1 MTFMAT
7 AVAVTAVTGLY
18 GAYSSYQA
26 GQAAADNIE
35 TQAEQDRL
43 NAQAQMER
51 DSAAESRVVS
61 KERAE
66 NRRRRAAIEASYA
79 KSGVLLEGSAA
90 DVLTEQRKVDETN
103 VQNIHIQ
110 GGNQR
115 ALNQAQAEGNYRSS
129 LYAAGA
135 TRSATTANLFS
146 NILNTGTSALGAY
159 GAFSRPGVG
168 GTPTTKN
175 SSFTS
180 SFQSGSAPL
189 PSSNLGKANPNIWF
203 K

>member
-1 MTFMAT
+1 MSFVVT
-7 AVAVTAVTGLY
+7 AVAATAVTGLY

-35 TQAEQDRL
+35 TQAKQDRL
-43 NAQAQMER
+43 YANAQMER
-51 DSAAESRVVS
+51 DAAEESRVVS

-66 NRRRRAAIEASYA
+66 NRRRRAMIEASYA

-115 ALNQAQAEGNYRSS
+115 ALNIAQAEGNLQSS
-129 LYAAGA
+129 LYAADA

-146 NILNTGTSALGAY
+146 NILNTGTSAAGVY
-159 GAFSRPGVG
+159 GTFSRPGVEKLATT
-168 GTPTTKN
+168 GTPGAGTVLKEPA
-175 SSFTS
+175 S
-180 SFQSGSAPL
+180 
-189 PSSNLGKANPNIWF
+189 KANTANLNFGTPLKRWF
-203 K
+203 